1 VVRPTIFAIS
11 GLAALLMLSA
21 LGQAAPTPPAQSSA
35 AGKPTQIRCLDESG
49 RSHVAKEHPARCA
62 LFGPGGAFGGG
73 VNLAQLEWQRWGQS
87 QATAQGIEKGF
98 HSPASHITVQ
108 VTAFKRVSC
117 GGVYRYAKLR
127 ATSRHGTTTASAPT
141 C

>member
-1 VVRPTIFAIS
+1 VIRPTVVAIS
-11 GLAALLMLSA
+11 GLLALLMLSA
-21 LGQAAPTPPAQSSA
+21 WVHAAPAPPAQQSA
-35 AGKPTQIRCLDESG
+35 SGRPTEIRCLDGSG
-49 RSHVAKEHPARCA
+49 RSYVARKRPARCT
-62 LFGPGGAFGGG
+62 LFGPGGAFAGG
-73 VNLAQLEWQRWGQS
+73 VNLAQLDWHRWGQP

-98 HSPASHITVQ
+98 HLPASHIQVQ

-127 ATSRHGTTTASAPT
+127 ARSRYGTSTASAPT